1 MAHFINCTSCGKQYN
16 KDAFEECPFCG
27 FTPNGKTV
35 ICPNHLCGK
44 EVSDKFEYCPFCH
57 TLLIKPTKTAEEII
71 NEHKREEEDLK
82 NAIRKQYN
90 IVGDIS
96 EEQYKQLKE
105 IYLKEN
111 HTHQSTKEG
120 KSKHSHAW
128 IAYFA
133 GLLLIV
139 ALVFL
144 IFLPNKTK
152 QKLHGTWGYHG
163 KDYAGITFTLNDEC
177 YGCGMLHF
185 DGRYEID
192 GNNIT
197 IFFSNGETHIMR
209 LEDDGCLYA
218 SDGSRYEKI
227 SEQEAVRDN
236 GLSGFEK
243 YYIKTKMQNHA
254 LNHLQEYNLRMGNTG
269 APYLTY

>member
-27 FTPNGKTV
+27 FSPNGKTV

-44 EVSDKFEYCPFCH
+44 EVSDKFDHCPFCQ

-71 NEHKREEEDLK
+71 NEHNREEENLK

-111 HTHQSTKEG
+111 HTHQSTTAS
-120 KSKHSHAW
+120 KSKHSYAW
-128 IAYFA
+128 IAYLI
-133 GLLLIV
+133 GLFIIV
-139 ALVFL
+139 ALVL
-144 IFLPNKTK
+144 LMVLPNQTK
-152 QKLHGTWGYHG
+152 NKLHGTWGYHG
-163 KDYAGITFTLNDEC
+163 GDYAGITFTMNDEF

-185 DGRYEID
+185 EGHYKID
-192 GNNIT
+192 GKIIT
-197 IFFSNGETHIMR
+197 LTYSDGEVSTMR
-209 LEDDGCLYA
+209 LADDGCLYA

-227 SEQEAVRDN
+227 SEQEAVRQN

-243 YYIKTKMQNHA
+243 MYIKSRFRL
-254 LNHLQEYNLRMGNTG
+254 LNNK
-269 APYLTY
+269 